1 MQTSELLASM
11 KQSERWWWWD
21 KDDKS
26 MYDQSLYQQR
36 NESTILVLLSM
47 NIETENYLFRNVL
60 FLKQF
65 DQKNIFTSGI
75 N

>member
-11 KQSERWWWWD
+11 KQSERWWD
-21 KDDKS
+21 KVDKS

-36 NESTILVLLSM
+36 NESTILVLLSI

>member
-65 DQKNIFTSGI
+65 DHQNIFTSGI